1 MQWLQHELWSSR
13 LTMQISKMELFW
25 YVSYSRV
32 SGEEVHAPVIHEFV
46 LHVSCKDGEYIG
58 IKNMS
63 AWSHVVGIFI
73 LLTSSV
79 LLGQRRT
86 MFEIRQTFYGDAY
99 AVIKLLYANDSLKHG
114 ASFWWYPHQRC
125 DSSIWIQVFK
135 DVNINDSTVNRWVPH
150 D

>member
-13 LTMQISKMELFW
+13 LTMQISNMELFW

-63 AWSHVVGIFI
+63 AWSHVVRMLI
-73 LLTSSV
+73 LANSV
-79 LLGQRRT
+79 LWGVTAYDVRNTPNILGRCLCCIAVTVCQWQP
-86 MFEIRQTFYGDAY
+86 QTWSIVL
-99 AVIKLLYANDSLKHG
+99 VI
-114 ASFWWYPHQRC
+114 PRQRC
-125 DSSIWIQVFK
+125 DPSILKDFK
-135 DVNINDSTVNRWVPH
+135 DVNIDSKRYLTGEC